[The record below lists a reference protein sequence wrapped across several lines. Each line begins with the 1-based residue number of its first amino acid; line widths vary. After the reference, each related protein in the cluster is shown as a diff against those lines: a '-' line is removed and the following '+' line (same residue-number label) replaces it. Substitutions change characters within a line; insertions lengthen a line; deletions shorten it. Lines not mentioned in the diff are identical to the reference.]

1 MLLKNLVIALVALA
15 SAAAAGQTFPNKPVR
30 LIVGYAAGGGADALA
45 RILAPALAEVLGQ
58 QIVIEN
64 KPGAGST
71 LAASSVAKAQPD
83 GYTLF
88 YADAAFLTAPGMFG
102 DLPYESERDFVPVA
116 GTATLP
122 LAIVVPL
129 QSPIKT
135 PAELI
140 AAVKAAP
147 NKFSYGTPGVGT
159 LHHLTGELLKR
170 MASLEWTH
178 VPYRGAAA
186 VLPDLIG
193 GQLPVAIVS
202 ATAALPYAKAGRL
215 RIVALTSVKRHPEVP
230 EVPVLAEAVDGLNV
244 STDLFVL
251 APAATPAAVVGS
263 LNKALEQVLQRRDIV
278 EKLRSQGAAS
288 DWTTPDEL
296 ASRIR
301 RDIQKWKQV
310 VKDSGVQA
318 QR

>member
-1 MLLKNLVIALVALA
+1 MLLKNLLIALIALA
-15 SAAAAGQTFPNKPVR
+15 SAAATAQAYPNKPVH

-45 RILAPALAEVLGQ
+45 RVLAPALGEVLGQ
-58 QIVIEN
+58 QIVVEN

-71 LAASSVAKAQPD
+71 LAASFVAKAQPD

-122 LAIVVPL
+122 LAIVVRL

-135 PAELI
+135 PGELI

-170 MASLEWTH
+170 TASLEWIH

-215 RIVALTSVKRHPEVP
+215 RIVALTSAKRLPEVP

-251 APAATPAAVVGS
+251 APAATPPAVVGS
-263 LNKALEQVLQRRDIV
+263 LNNALQQVLQRRDIV
-278 EKLRSQGAAS
+278 EKLRAQGAAS

-296 ASRIR
+296 ASRVR
-301 RDIQKWKQV
+301 RDIQKWTHV